1 MKKNLLWSL
10 FAATALL
17 TACSNDNVI
26 APEGEIT
33 APTGETVAMSFNVGV
48 GNPIGT
54 YATESDKGGWTNYK
68 NNTLMS
74 EGYMPRAI
82 LRVYQMDAQGTVAA
96 NPMDV
101 QTVYPDPVN
110 DEFINFENLRL
121 QANFT
126 YVAVAWVDFVKKG
139 DNPEDLFYDTQDLKS
154 ISMKDLTGDK
164 DYETLDATGELRDAY
179 TAKVTFTLAS
189 DGKYSVDGDAAQAD
203 KDNTTALAFT
213 AKRILAKLRIVMT
226 DFDSKEEWTNFFDG
240 NTNFR
245 PLDYVSMEVDKM
257 GSIYNAVSGS
267 ITPDGNAKF
276 QYVHPYYSTVG
287 GTGTDTPYS
296 VNNIMWV
303 DKTGKSDEDGVYP
316 VVDFNYFI
324 PTSVETT
331 LNGSHTIKLKLYNM
345 GGTEFADADAGTL
358 TNAQISSRTMSG
370 IPLVKNCLTTIM
382 GNFIT
387 YGYSFQLTV
396 DDDFGNTADREVAF
410 DTDSQTI
417 TQEIAGNG
425 DAKAIVK
432 ITKNEDGTVT
442 AINVAGMDA
451 TSQPGVIN
459 LLQKEVSHENLTD
472 LTISASELAEDNFTI
487 NNISFKNV
495 SITLTEDVPTEI
507 LLAAGTIVVTADGN
521 MNKKI
526 NVENL
531 SGVGKV
537 EIKGEEFKGDVNVE
551 AKTATIEGD
560 LYSKATIIGDAVV
573 VNATKLTALDVE
585 PKTFDGSQL
594 TIGSDTEVTEL
605 STGSEAIGLRGKIL
619 ADGGKLRLTA
629 KAQKT
634 QTLTINS
641 SAVCRPADDNITVDN
656 GPQYIDVTG
665 DTGQAWKNLP
675 KEKLVAAE

>member
-33 APTGETVAMSFNVGV
+33 IPTGETVAMSFNVGV

-68 NNTLMS
+68 TNELMS
-74 EGYMPRAI
+74 KDYTPRAI
-82 LRVYQMDAQGTVAA
+82 LRVYQMDAQGNVAA

-189 DGKYSVDGDAAQAD
+189 DGKYTSGGQTVGQE
-203 KDNTTALAFT
+203 NTTALAFT
-213 AKRILAKLRIVMT
+213 ATRILAKLRIVMT

-267 ITPDGNAKF
+267 ITPDGNGEF

-287 GTGTDTPYS
+287 GTDTTPYS
-296 VNNIMWV
+296 VNNIKWV
-303 DKTGKSDEDGVYP
+303 DKTGKSDENGVYP

-345 GGTEFADADAGTL
+345 GEKDFADENL

-432 ITKNEDGTVT
+432 ITKNEDGEVT
-442 AINVAGMDA
+442 DIDVEGMDA
-451 TSQPGVIN
+451 VSQLDVIE
-459 LLQKEVSHENLTD
+459 LLKKEGNHEELTD
-472 LTISASELAEDNFTI
+472 LTISASALTKGTFAI
-487 NNISFKNV
+487 NDISFKNV
-495 SITLTEDVPTEI
+495 NITLTEDIPAEI
-507 LLAAGTIVVTADGN
+507 LLTAN
-521 MNKKI
+521 KIEVIAEKEMNNEVK
-526 NVENL
+526 VENR
-531 SGVGKV
+531 SGRVNINGLDFKGKV
-537 EIKGEEFKGDVNVE
+537 TVE
-551 AKTATIEGD
+551 AKVATIGGTSYEN
-560 LYSKATIIGDAVV
+560 ATITGNNVG
-573 VNATKLTALDVE
+573 VNATKFKVLNVE
-585 PKTFDGSQL
+585 PIAFADSKL
-594 TIGSDTEVTEL
+594 TIATTTEVTEL
-605 STGSEAIGLRGKIL
+605 STGSETIELRGKIPT
-619 ADGGKLRLTA
+619 DGGKLALTA
-629 KAQKT
+629 ETEKAQ
-634 QTLTINS
+634 TLKINS
-641 SAVCRPADDNITVDN
+641 NANCRPSDENITVKKV
-656 GPQYIDVTG
+656 QYYEIMK
-665 DTGQAWKNLP
+665 DTYNAWSTLP
-675 KEKLVAAE
+675 EDKLVTKTMPE